1 MGGGRAWPGFETTR
15 RAEGSRRG
23 RLAGGPP
30 PTGAQSSTARN
41 NSARGAAPV
50 TGRCTRYGPLHPL
63 RGAAPVTG
71 RCTRYGAL
79 HPIRRGALPTD
90 RVQHTQSQEQ
100 TRNLRDASQ
109 AAAPVGG
116 GRAWPGFETTRRA
129 EGSRRGRLAGGPPP
143 TGAQSS
149 TARNNSARAAAP
161 VTGRCTR
168 YGAQHPIRRGAL
180 PTDRVQRPESQEQT
194 RNLRDAG
201 QAAVPV
207 GGGWAWPDNEST
219 RRAEGSR
226 RGRRAGGPTPTGA
239 SSSTA
244 LSRSSAA
251 AQHTAIS
258 RHSTSRRR
266 GHPRR

>member
-1 MGGGRAWPGFETTR
+1 MRLFTGSSQLQQQQTSNYPRPPRATDDP
-15 RAEGSRRG
+15 SRH
-23 RLAGGPP
+23 
-30 PTGAQSSTARN
+30 STV
-41 NSARGAAPV
+41 SAAPV
-50 TGRCTRYGPLHPL
+50 GGRPDLATVETTARGP
-63 RGAAPVTG
+63 
-71 RCTRYGAL
+71 L

-129 EGSRRGRLAGGPPP
+129 EGSRRGRVAGGPPP

-168 YGAQHPIRRGAL
+168 SEEVHCLRIGCSTPNHKNKRGICETRARLRHPWAA
-180 PTDRVQRPESQEQT
+180 
-194 RNLRDAG
+194 AG
-201 QAAVPV
+201 PGRA
-207 GGGWAWPDNEST
+207 SR
-219 RRAEGSR
+219 RRAEPKARGADESR
-226 RGRRAGGPTPTGA
+226 AGRRPRARQAARP
-239 SSSTA
+239 
-244 LSRSSAA
+244 SAA

-258 RHSTSRRR
+258 RHSTSHRR